1 MRTIKRILGVF
12 LFALTLVLVAPSI
25 LPVNGNVY
33 TVEAATKINKKK
45 VTLIKGQT
53 TALKISGTKK
63 KAKWSSSKKSVATV
77 SSKGKVTAKKK
88 GTATITAKI
97 GNKKYTC
104 KVTVQTPKISSS
116 KITLSVGETS
126 KLKVNG
132 TDQKIT
138 WKSSNKKIATVDKNG
153 KVTGKKAGSVKI
165 TATVLNKK
173 YSCTVTVKAKQ
184 CKLNAKELDLQVD
197 QLGFLELQGA
207 KGNVTWKSS
216 NPSIVKVSNGVVLA
230 VKNGKAKIT
239 ATYQKKKYTCN
250 VTVKKKFSEKEAFKN
265 LVITKTEQED
275 AIIFKLKNNYI
286 HGMSIDLDVLFYDNN
301 GYVIDKVSD
310 YCGCLHVGDE
320 TIFVIWKPWD
330 YDYVDDSEKI
340 LDYAYY
346 ECKWVTSDA
355 SYYLKNNS
363 ISYNYNYGNN
373 NLILNVKNNSKD
385 EKYSEIV
392 LIMYR
397 DGVVK
402 AKESLSRYFD
412 PYQTIYE
419 EIYLPYDNKYNNTL
433 KPDKIEIYI
442 S

>member
-1 MRTIKRILGVF
+1 MK
-12 LFALTLVLVAPSI
+12 LFKNT
-25 LPVNGNVY
+25 VY
-33 TVEAATKINKKK
+33 TLLLVMILSVVSPNIIQIPGYVNSVEAATKISKGKA
-45 VTLIKGQT
+45 TLIKGQT
-53 TALKISGTKK
+53 TTLKISGTKK

-250 VTVKKKFSEKEAFKN
+250 VTVKKKFSEKEALKK
-265 LVITKTEQED
+265 LSISKKEQED
-275 AIIFKLKNNYI
+275 LIAFKIKNNYI
-286 HGMSIDLDVLFYDNN
+286 HGMSVYVEVLFYDKSGNIIEIQEDSSQYLN
-301 GYVIDKVSD
+301 IGK
-310 YCGCLHVGDE
+310 E
-320 TIFVIWKPWD
+320 TMLVIWKPFSYDDKIVD
-330 YDYVDDSEKI
+330 YS
-340 LDYAYY
+340 YY
-346 ECKWVTSDA
+346 ECKWSVENA
-355 SYYLKNNS
+355 YLSNNVKEIS
-363 ISYNYNYGNN
+363 CSYNFGNN
-373 NLILNVKNNSKD
+373 NIILEIKNKSD
-385 EKYSEIV
+385 YEVQSEITM
-392 LIMYR
+392 IMYYNGEIVGNYSR
-397 DGVVK
+397 SIFFDPKQVIYD
-402 AKESLSRYFD
+402 EIDYPYSRY
-412 PYQTIYE
+412 TYE
-419 EIYLPYDNKYNNTL
+419 DI